1 MTVMTQHENFRNNP
15 NISVLVNAELEDD
28 SRYHP
33 NLGGV
38 TRGGMANHYP
48 MTVTAMQAMGA
59 SDEQVVRF
67 IQNWPRHRALIDDHM
82 HLEDNHELNDGN
94 WVNYL
99 GHPNKLREFRRVFLG
114 QLAEQSQQRVVSTAL
129 AKMKF
134 GLPMGLFHPMIR
146 LSFAQ
151 MHGDNSLIADA
162 LAYMAIRYMN
172 LYPGYQA
179 ATITGTSIDIDASDV
194 WRSISQQ
201 LSSQGISRVLPG
213 FPVGGSLS
221 ICERLCG
228 DNKVHQL
235 AMADGFTVNIENLD
249 KRVIQLCQS
258 AVQMYLFEPSLTTL
272 HAVTAS
278 QALADLT
285 RGTNGSG
292 LEPEGAAQ
300 LWQLLWVWLTGLYI
314 EKGYPNR
321 FIDERDVSEE
331 TLDDTSWQK
340 LFDGAL
346 DTQEVHIIK
355 MAFSCKWLYDEIEDN
370 PLYCLAVA
378 RMLGVV

>member
-1 MTVMTQHENFRNNP
+1 MTITTQHETFCNNP
-15 NISVLVNAELEDD
+15 NISALVNAQLEDD

-48 MTVTAMQAMGA
+48 MTVTAMGA

-67 IQNWPRHRALIDDHM
+67 IKSWPRQRALIDDHL

-99 GHPNKLREFRRVFLG
+99 GQANKLREFRRVFLS
-114 QLAEQSQQRVVSTAL
+114 QLAEQSQQQVISSAL
-129 AKMKF
+129 TRMQF
-134 GLPMGLFHPMIR
+134 GLPMGLFHPLIR

-151 MHGDNSLIADA
+151 MHGDNGLIADA
-162 LAYMAIRYMN
+162 LAYMAIRYFN

-179 ATITGTSIDIDASDV
+179 THQDSNAIDMTAREV

-201 LSSQGISRVLPG
+201 FASQGVSTMLPN
-213 FPVGGSLS
+213 FPAGGSLS

-228 DNKVHQL
+228 DSKVHRL
-235 AMADGFTVNIENLD
+235 VTADGFSVIADNLN

-258 AVQMYLFEPSLTTL
+258 AVQLYLYEPSLTTL
-272 HAVTAS
+272 HAVTAC

-285 RGTNGSG
+285 RSTHDTG
-292 LEPEGAAQ
+292 LESKVAAD
-300 LWQLLWVWLTGLYI
+300 LWQLMWVWLTALYI
-314 EKGYPNR
+314 EKGFPTELTEVN
-321 FIDERDVSEE
+321 DVSEE
-331 TLDDTSWQK
+331 LLSAPSWQQ
-340 LFDGAL
+340 LFDRAL
-346 DTQEVHIIK
+346 DTQEVHVMK
-355 MAFSCKWLYDEIEDN
+355 MAFSCKWLYDEIDAN
-370 PLYCLAVA
+370 PLYRLAVA
-378 RMLGVV
+378 KMLGIA